1 MIRKLSTYFFII
13 VIAIIIGY
21 VLAIT
26 FKNLLGVYSKVK
38 ENNKKIKFIDN
49 INYHE
54 NIPSLCFQSAYE
66 LAKKTNTNLP
76 EILPMG
82 TITLKDKSN
91 LINIDK
97 GLETPMAY
105 AN

>member
-1 MIRKLSTYFFII
+1 MIKKISTYFII
-13 VIAIIIGY
+13 LLTAIIFAY

-66 LAKKTNTNLP
+66 FALKTNTKFP
-76 EILPMG
+76 EITSLG
-82 TITLKDKSN
+82 TIALK
-91 LINIDK
+91 IIV
-97 GLETPMAY
+97 T
-105 AN
+105 